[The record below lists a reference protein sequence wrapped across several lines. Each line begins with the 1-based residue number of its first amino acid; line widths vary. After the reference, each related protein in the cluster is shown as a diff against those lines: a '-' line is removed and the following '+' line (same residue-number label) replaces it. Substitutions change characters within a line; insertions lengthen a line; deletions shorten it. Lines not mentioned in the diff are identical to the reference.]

1 MKEAFVALILSVVVS
16 WLAYKYGLSY
26 TYSDFKDYGNNL
38 LSISGMIFT
47 IMGIWIAFIY
57 PNAILRLQ
65 APRKIKN
72 ADFTQALEDTR
83 RLESIVGC
91 IMKSAFVA
99 SALCL
104 IFLFKIL
111 VFSTPIYK
119 ENLQLVK
126 SLVLGGTVFL
136 TILQGSAVVNVMY
149 ANFMFIEDLHRRRE
163 SRQGDNDF

>member
-1 MKEAFVALILSVVVS
+1 MKEIFVALIISAVS
-16 WLAYKYGLSY
+16 TWLAYYYGLTYS
-26 TYSDFKDYGNNL
+26 YSDFKDYGNNIL
-38 LSISGMIFT
+38 AISGMVFT

-65 APRKIKN
+65 APNKIKN
-72 ADFTQALEDTR
+72 ADFTQTLEDTR

-104 IFLFKIL
+104 VFLVKIL
-111 VFSTPIYK
+111 ASSTPFYK
-119 ENLQLVK
+119 EHIQLVK
-126 SLVLGGTVFL
+126 SLVLGGAVFL
-136 TILQGSAVVNVMY
+136 TILQGSAVVSVMY

-163 SRQGDNDF
+163 NRQGDNDF

>member
-1 MKEAFVALILSVVVS
+1 MKEIFVALIVSVMTTWS
-16 WLAYKYGLSY
+16 AYKYGLSY
-26 TYSDFKDYGNNL
+26 SYADFKDYGNNL
-38 LSISGMIFT
+38 LAISGMVFT

-65 APRKIKN
+65 APSKIKN
-72 ADFTQALEDTR
+72 ADFTQTLEDTR

-99 SALCL
+99 SAICL
-104 IFLFKIL
+104 VFLFKIL
-111 VFSTPIYK
+111 ASSIPLYK
-119 ENLQLVK
+119 ENIQLVK
-126 SLVLGGTVFL
+126 SLVLGVVMFL
-136 TILQGSAVVNVMY
+136 TFLQGSAVVSVMY

>member
-1 MKEAFVALILSVVVS
+1 MKEAFVALILSAVTS
-16 WLAYKYGLSY
+16 WLAYKHGLSY

-65 APRKIKN
+65 APQKIKN

-104 IFLFKIL
+104 VFLIKIL
-111 VFSTPIYK
+111 LFSTPFYK
-119 ENLQLVK
+119 ENLHLIK
-126 SLVLGGTVFL
+126 SLVLGGTIFL
-136 TILQGSAVVNVMY
+136 TILQGSAVINVMY